1 MDECPETNKPYVHAI
16 QNKVRG
22 CISMCI
28 YMEFAHFHCVSKDF
42 LPFILPPAVFP
53 SLSELGD
60 SERSAAN
67 ASFPLVAH

>member
-1 MDECPETNKPYVHAI
+1 
-16 QNKVRG
+16 
-22 CISMCI
+22 
-28 YMEFAHFHCVSKDF
+28 MEFAPLSLRVKGF

>member
-1 MDECPETNKPYVHAI
+1 MSRN
-16 QNKVRG
+16 QNKVRE

-28 YMEFAHFHCVSKDF
+28 YMEFAPLSLRVKGF